1 MEINDLQCESSG
13 KKLLFLVYSWI
24 GIVIIISIHTLY
36 TLIDPMNA
44 KKYDLSVGVVGII
57 GIINII
63 SLIIFFALWVYK
75 LHKDCNS
82 IFPNYS
88 ISPKKSLQLTLIPI
102 YNAWGIWKIAKEL
115 FLEFKINEI
124 NLSWANIKIQN
135 LYIIMLVC
143 GGIDNAISKIT
154 TKTDYVNYD
163 FQSKVVIESLSFI
176 VSLISPILWYI
187 IITLA
192 MNGMKKVLELSRSKK
207 LY

>member
-1 MEINDLQCESSG
+1 MEIKDLQCESSG